1 LAQRLTQAAVQADQ
15 PATLNLR
22 EADFNEGPAGVANA
36 IKRLWENI
44 GSYLSS
50 LFGYVS
56 SGGET
61 AGATTHTGQPITGRD
76 MIALLATIGIDLG
89 LLALAILNP
98 PPPESKRPSS
108 AVIRQ
113 IRAAM
118 NTAIQRAPGAS
129 IEWVRRH
136 FIYHKGASYL
146 VIPNLYSCD
155 QKNEDECAK
164 ALAMNQLAG
173 VLDDMDLVR
182 WPHRPRWWTFRKG
195 ELDALKKEES
205 AASDT
210 DLSQVRKDWLKAH
223 PKDKEAVTEED
234 QAFEKAQP
242 IRNHGL
248 FSKAEKAL
256 TFAGWSEKAR
266 RDIETFPLED
276 IEGLTPILMVL
287 ADDGSLEK
295 AEAEE
300 AAAAKNRKGWF
311 SFGREPK
318 SA

>member
-1 LAQRLTQAAVQADQ
+1 
-15 PATLNLR
+15 
-22 EADFNEGPAGVANA
+22 
-36 IKRLWENI
+36 
-44 GSYLSS
+44 
-50 LFGYVS
+50 
-56 SGGET
+56 
-61 AGATTHTGQPITGRD
+61 

-118 NTAIQRAPGAS
+118 NTAIERAPGAS

-136 FIYHKGASYL
+136 FIYHRGASYL

-155 QKNEDECAK
+155 PKNEDECAK

-182 WPHRPRWWTFRKG
+182 WPQRPRWWTLRKG
-195 ELDALKKEES
+195 ELDKLKAEEK

-210 DLSQVRKDWLKAH
+210 DLSQIRKDWLKEH
-223 PKDKEAVTEED
+223 PKDKEAVTEQD

-248 FSKAEKAL
+248 FSKAEAAL

-266 RDIETFPLED
+266 RDIEIFPLED

-287 ADDGSLEK
+287 ADDGSLQSRRGGRSQ
-295 AEAEE
+295 
-300 AAAAKNRKGWF
+300 AAAAKGKSWWP
-311 SFGREPK
+311 FGREAK

>member
-1 LAQRLTQAAVQADQ
+1 
-15 PATLNLR
+15 
-22 EADFNEGPAGVANA
+22 
-36 IKRLWENI
+36 
-44 GSYLSS
+44 
-50 LFGYVS
+50 
-56 SGGET
+56 
-61 AGATTHTGQPITGRD
+61 

-155 QKNEDECAK
+155 PKNEDECAK

-182 WPHRPRWWTFRKG
+182 WPHRAA
-195 ELDALKKEES
+195 LVDA
-205 AASDT
+205 AQRRT
-210 DLSQVRKDWLKAH
+210 R
-223 PKDKEAVTEED
+223 
-234 QAFEKAQP
+234 QA
-242 IRNHGL
+242 
-248 FSKAEKAL
+248 
-256 TFAGWSEKAR
+256 
-266 RDIETFPLED
+266 
-276 IEGLTPILMVL
+276 EG
-287 ADDGSLEK
+287 
-295 AEAEE
+295 
-300 AAAAKNRKGWF
+300 
-311 SFGREPK
+311 
-318 SA
+318 